1 MNRIRNLVVCTMMAL
16 ISGANAF
23 ATSSSEYA
31 LMGRSSWSAFECS
44 VLAGYSNSK
53 EAERLFRYGYS
64 QGITF
69 VNALRENKVKQ
80 EDLSNTVPMGMLLH
94 IQGPTSDFA
103 LGRVYEKASD
113 SGLKDIIKSGDKMN
127 DKDIQRM
134 LAEGRYTQQNCSL
147 IGK

>member
-1 MNRIRNLVVCTMMAL
+1 MNRIRNLVVCTMMTL
-16 ISGANAF
+16 ISGTHAF

-31 LMGRSSWSAFECS
+31 LMGSASWSAFECS
-44 VLAGYSNSK
+44 VLAGYSNPK
-53 EAERLFRYGYS
+53 EQERLFNYGYS

-69 VNALRENKVKQ
+69 INALRENKVKQ
-80 EDLSNTVPMGMLLH
+80 EDLYNKVPMGMMMH

-103 LGRVYEKASD
+103 LGRVYEKAAD

-127 DKDIQRM
+127 DKGIQQM
-134 LAEGRYTQQNCSL
+134 LAEGRYSQRNCQL